1 MKFLQQDIMVA
12 QCSLHHNSTY
22 FTNGYLDIAQKVLK
36 DDTTFSVFLS
46 PYPIPGDRTS
56 TILSIQSAWLSKC
69 S

>member
-36 DDTTFSVFLS
+36 DDTTFSVFCHLIRYLVIGLA
-46 PYPIPGDRTS
+46 PF
-56 TILSIQSAWLSKC
+56 
-69 S
+69 